1 MQLKPFWHDLPKKQ
15 RLAWYGFLRAHAEI
29 IERLDAELEAAHGLT
44 LSSYDVLIQLSQ
56 QEEGELRM
64 YELADEVVISRSGL
78 TRLVERL
85 EHRGLVERRR
95 GDRDPRMTF
104 ARITR
109 AGLDKLAEA
118 TPTHLEG
125 VKRLFLDK
133 LSAREAR
140 VLAGVFIRL
149 RGPRLSCRGPNPT
162 LSARACPPTRRKPLA

>member
-1 MQLKPFWHDLPKKQ
+1 MRQGWFWLGLPKNQ
-15 RLAWYGFLRAHAEI
+15 RVAWYGFLRAHAEI
-29 IERLDAELEAAHGLT
+29 IEQLDTELETAHGLT

-56 QEEGELRM
+56 EEEGELRM
-64 YELADEVVISRSGL
+64 SELADEVVISRSGL

-85 EHRGLVERRR
+85 ERRGFVERRR

-125 VKRLFLDK
+125 VKRLFFAK
-133 LSAREAR
+133 LSARETR
-140 VLAGVFIRL
+140 MLAGVFVRL
-149 RGPRLSCRGPNPT
+149 RGRG
-162 LSARACPPTRRKPLA
+162 RGG